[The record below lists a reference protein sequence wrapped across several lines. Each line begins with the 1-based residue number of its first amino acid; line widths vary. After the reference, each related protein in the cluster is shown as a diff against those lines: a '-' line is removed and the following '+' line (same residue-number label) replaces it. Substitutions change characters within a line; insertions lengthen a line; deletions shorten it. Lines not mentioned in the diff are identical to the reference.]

1 MRRSSPR
8 AENILTAFFAALAF
22 ATSPLWAASADWQAD
37 WEKTL
42 AAAKKEGKVVVAGPP
57 GQQFRNA
64 LVAFRKSYPDIQVDY
79 VGIQGRDFTPRI
91 MQERRAEQYL
101 WDVHVGGGS
110 TMLVSLLPN
119 GVLEPLRPLVILP
132 EALLD
137 KNWKGG
143 FDDGWIDLEKKYI
156 YGFPN
161 YLIYG
166 VQINRDFVP
175 EAEFGKAD
183 NLWDAKWKGKIS
195 WHDPRG
201 EGSGANQALMILIHF
216 GEEALK
222 RLFRD
227 QEIVLTQD
235 YRQQA
240 EWLVRGRHPI
250 GLGVLNTVLWT
261 FQNEGLGK
269 NVRPLK
275 DPKLISATPGFGNVA
290 LVNRAPHRNAA
301 KIYINWLLSREGQ
314 SSYSENTGDN
324 SRRLDVPPV
333 NAELAPEPG
342 LKYLNTM
349 KQDYIETR
357 VKAGQIAKEIFK

>member
-1 MRRSSPR
+1 MKNISPR
-8 AENILTAFFAALAF
+8 AKNFLWALFAGLAS
-22 ATSPLWAASADWQAD
+22 AASSAWAASVDWQTD
-37 WEKTL
+37 WDKTL

-64 LVAFRKSYPDIQVDY
+64 LSAFRKSYPEIQVDY

-91 MQERRAEQYL
+91 MQERRADQYL
-101 WDVHVGGGS
+101 WDVHVGGAS
-110 TMLVSLLPN
+110 SMFVSLLPN
-119 GVLEPLRPLVILP
+119 GVLDPLRPSVTLP
-132 EALLD
+132 EVLLD

-143 FDDGWIDLEKKYI
+143 FDDGWMDLEKKYI

-161 YLIYG
+161 YLIHG

-175 EAEFGKAD
+175 ETEFGKAD
-183 NLWDAKWKGKIS
+183 NLWDPKWKGKIT

-216 GEEALK
+216 GEQALK

-227 QEIVLTQD
+227 QEIILTQD

-240 EWLVRGRHPI
+240 EWLVRGRYPI

-261 FQNEGLGK
+261 LQNEGLGK

-275 DPKLISATPGFGNVA
+275 DLRLISATPGFGNAA
-290 LVNRAPHRNAA
+290 LINRAPHKNAA

-314 SSYSENTGDN
+314 SSYAEHTGDN
-324 SRRLDVPPV
+324 SRRLDLPPV
-333 NAELAPEPG
+333 NAETATEPG
-342 LKYLNTM
+342 VKYLNTM
-349 KQDYIETR
+349 KQDHIETR
-357 VKAGQIAKEIFK
+357 RKAGQIAKEIFK